1 MTSTELVTSMFS
13 QAMKTSLL
21 LSAPALVSALITGL
35 FVSIFQASTQ
45 LNEQTLSFIPKLIS
59 VVGSIFIF
67 GPWMLHLMI
76 NYINTLFIN
85 LPAIVHQCSI

>member
-1 MTSTELVTSMFS
+1 MTSTELVMSMFS

-59 VVGSIFIF
+59 VIGSIFIF